1 MILLGITGLHAAGK
15 SYMLQRVPKE
25 FGFTVYNKKEV
36 IADIC
41 ELVTGD
47 RENWSD
53 WYKKEFND
61 NPAKMTFRILSRLQ
75 GDKVILDAVHSHR
88 EWQLI
93 KQVNPAALLL
103 NVTTPQ
109 QVRDTREEPG
119 DKIKNIQRIKY
130 WHSVYGDTFG
140 CLLSEVDWSFNGAAP
155 LESQK
160 QSFRDLMHFIN
171 GRKYRN
177 HAKLIEQGVNTL

>member
-1 MILLGITGLHAAGK
+1 MTILGITGLHAAGK
-15 SYMLQRVPKE
+15 SYMLERIPKE

-41 ELVTGD
+41 EMITGV
-47 RENWSD
+47 REQWSD

-75 GDKVILDAVHSHR
+75 SDKVILDAVHSHK

-93 KQVNPAALLL
+93 KQVSPSALLL

-109 QVRDTREEPG
+109 IVRDTREEPE

-155 LESQK
+155 LENQR
-160 QSFRDLMHFIN
+160 QNFRELVKFIN
-171 GRKYRN
+171 GRQKQYIRQN
-177 HAKLIEQGVNTL
+177 GGNEL

>member
-1 MILLGITGLHAAGK
+1 MTILGITGLHAAGK
-15 SYMLQRVPKE
+15 SYMLERIPKE
-25 FGFTVYNKKEV
+25 FGFKVYNKKEV

-41 ELVTGD
+41 EMITGD
-47 RENWSD
+47 REQWSQ

-93 KQVNPAALLL
+93 KQVSPEALLL

-109 QVRDTREEPG
+109 LVRDTREDPG
-119 DKIKNIQRIKY
+119 DKIKNIQRLKY

-140 CLLSEVDWSFNGAAP
+140 CLLSEVDWSFNGAAS
-155 LESQK
+155 LENQRQNFAALVK
-160 QSFRDLMHFIN
+160 FIN
-171 GRKYRN
+171 GRQKQ
-177 HAKLIEQGVNTL
+177 LIRKKGDYTL